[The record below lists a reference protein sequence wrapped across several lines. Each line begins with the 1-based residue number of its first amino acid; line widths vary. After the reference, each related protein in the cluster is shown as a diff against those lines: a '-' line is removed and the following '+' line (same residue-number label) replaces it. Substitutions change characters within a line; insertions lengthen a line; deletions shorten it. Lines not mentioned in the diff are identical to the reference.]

1 LPRNEHRTPATS
13 NIRQT
18 LLVRLAARVTALA
31 TPVFLLACAVP
42 DGGLFRAERYRDV
55 HLYGGFADRFLRGEL
70 PYRDVFVEY
79 PPGAFAVFLPPAVL
93 PSGAYNFAFKSLMAL
108 CGVAALFAVV
118 LILVTLGLRGGRL
131 YAAAGLFALSPIAV
145 GPISLNTYDL
155 FPAALTVGALAAIL
169 RRRELLGFGLLG
181 LAVTAEVY
189 PLALVPLALAFVWT
203 TVSRR
208 RAIESAAVLGGVVI
222 AVLLPFAVLA
232 PGGLWDSF
240 DAQSSRGLQIES
252 VGAAVLL
259 AAHQLGLYEAT
270 VVRGATGA
278 ATRDLAGSLPDVLA
292 AVTSV
297 LQILAILAVWL
308 LFLREPRS
316 PQRLVLAFAA
326 AVAAFLA
333 FNKFVSPQYVVWL
346 IPLVL
351 LLPGRTG
358 LVATGLVAAS
368 LVLAQIWFFHYSR
381 VFELERITW
390 LIVVRDAALLA
401 LYALLLVRLN
411 TSTPSSEKTSRQS
424 GLRRSRARS
433 AAVAPGSQ
441 RSA

>member
-1 LPRNEHRTPATS
+1 
-13 NIRQT
+13 
-18 LLVRLAARVTALA
+18 VRLAARVTALA
-31 TPVFLLACAVP
+31 TPVFLLACVVP

-55 HLYGGFADRFLRGEL
+55 HLYGVYADRFLRGEL

-79 PPGAFAVFLPPAVL
+79 PPGAFAVFLPPAAL
-93 PSGAYNFAFKSLMAL
+93 PAGAYNFAFKSLMAL
-108 CGVAALFAVV
+108 CGIAALFAVV

-155 FPAALTVGALAAIL
+155 FPAALTVGALAAVL
-169 RRRELLGFGLLG
+169 GRRELLGFGLLG
-181 LAVTAEVY
+181 LAVTAKLY
-189 PLALVPLALAFVWT
+189 PLVLVPLALAFVWS
-203 TVSRR
+203 TVGRR
-208 RAIESAAVLGGVVI
+208 RALESVAVLSGVVT

-240 DAQSSRGLQIES
+240 QAQSQRGLQIES
-252 VGAAVLL
+252 LGSAVLL
-259 AAHQLGLYEAT
+259 AAHQLGFYEAT

-278 ATRDLAGSLPDVLA
+278 ATRDLAGSFPDALATATSLLQVA
-292 AVTSV
+292 AV
-297 LQILAILAVWL
+297 LAVWL

-316 PQRLVLAFAA
+316 PERLVLAFAA
-326 AVAAFLA
+326 AVTAFLV
-333 FNKFVSPQYVVWL
+333 FNKFVSPQYLVWL

-351 LLPGRTG
+351 LLPGRAG
-358 LVATGLVAAS
+358 LLASGLVAAS

-381 VFELERITW
+381 VFELDRITW
-390 LIVVRDAALLA
+390 LIVARDAALLA
-401 LYALLLVRLN
+401 LYVLLLLRLK
-411 TSTPSSEKTSRQS
+411 TSTPSSEKTSSQS

-433 AAVAPGSQ
+433 VAVANGSQ

>member
-1 LPRNEHRTPATS
+1 
-13 NIRQT
+13 
-18 LLVRLAARVTALA
+18 VRLAARVTALA
-31 TPVFLLACAVP
+31 TPVFLLACVVP

-55 HLYGGFADRFLRGEL
+55 HLYGIYADRFFRGEL

-79 PPGAFAVFLPPAVL
+79 PPGAFAVFMPPAVL
-93 PSGAYNFAFKSLMAL
+93 PGGAYNFAFKSLMAL
-108 CGVAALFAVV
+108 CGIAALFAVV
-118 LILVTLGLRGGRL
+118 LILVTLGVRGARL

-169 RRRELLGFGLLG
+169 RKRELLGFGLLG
-181 LAVTAEVY
+181 LAVTAKLY
-189 PLALVPLALAFVWT
+189 PLVLVPPALAFVWS
-203 TVSRR
+203 TVGRR
-208 RAIESAAVLGGVVI
+208 RAIESTAVLGGVVA
-222 AVLLPFAVLA
+222 AVVLPFVALA

-240 DAQSSRGLQIES
+240 HAQSSRGLQIES
-252 VGAAVLL
+252 LGSAVLL
-259 AAHQLGLYEAT
+259 AAHQLGVYEAT

-278 ATRDLAGSLPDVLA
+278 ATRDLSGSLPDALATLTSLLQVA
-292 AVTSV
+292 AV
-297 LQILAILAVWL
+297 LAVWL
-308 LFLREPRS
+308 LFMRGPKTPE
-316 PQRLVLAFAA
+316 RLVLASAA
-326 AVAAFLA
+326 AVASFLV
-333 FNKFVSPQYVVWL
+333 FNKFVSPQYLVWL

-390 LIVVRDAALLA
+390 LVVVRDAGLFA
-401 LYALLLVRLN
+401 LYVLLLVRLN

>member
-1 LPRNEHRTPATS
+1 M
-13 NIRQT
+13 
-18 LLVRLAARVTALA
+18 RLAARVTALA

-55 HLYGGFADRFLRGEL
+55 HLYGIYADRFLRGEL

-79 PPGAFAVFLPPAVL
+79 PPGAFAVFLPPAAL

-108 CGVAALFAVV
+108 CGIAALFAVV
-118 LILVTLGLRGGRL
+118 LILVTLGLRGRRL
-131 YAAAGLFALSPIAV
+131 YAAAALFALSPIAV

-169 RRRELLGFGLLG
+169 RKRELLGFGLLG
-181 LAVTAEVY
+181 LAVTAKLY
-189 PLALVPLALAFVWT
+189 PLVLVVPALGFVWAT
-203 TVSRR
+203 LGRR
-208 RAIESAAVLGGVVI
+208 RAAWSVAVLGGVVVV
-222 AVLLPFAVLA
+222 VLLPFAVLA

-240 DAQSSRGLQIES
+240 HAQSSRGLQIES
-252 VGAAVLL
+252 LGSAVLL

-278 ATRDLAGSLPDVLA
+278 ATRDLAGSLPDALA
-292 AVTSV
+292 TLTLV
-297 LQILAILAVWL
+297 LQVVAVLAVWF

-316 PQRLVLAFAA
+316 PDRLVLAFAA
-326 AVAAFLA
+326 AVTGFLV
-333 FNKFVSPQYVVWL
+333 FNKFVSPQYLVWL

-358 LVATGLVAAS
+358 LVASGLAAGS

-381 VFELERITW
+381 VFDLERITW
-390 LIVVRDAALLA
+390 LVVVRDAALLA
-401 LYALLLVRLN
+401 LYVLLLFRLKM
-411 TSTPSSEKTSRQS
+411 STPSSEKTSRQS
-424 GLRRSRARS
+424 RLRRRRARS
-433 AAVAPGSQ
+433 VAVANGSQ